1 MVDTMISL
9 FESTATSFLTNGLGS
24 LPDASKCEVV
34 EERNGSYELELEYHI
49 SGKRYSELE
58 LRRIILVKPNPYS
71 NPQPFRIY
79 EISKPINGLVTVKA
93 EHISYDMTGYP
104 VSPFAASDAAS
115 ALSGLKDNSVVD
127 DCPFEFSTDMSC
139 TGDFA
144 ILKPESMRTLLGG
157 FDESILGLYGGEYE
171 FDVYKTILHA
181 SRGTDS
187 GVTVRYGKNMTDLK
201 QEENC
206 SNVYTAVYP
215 FWYSDEW
222 GLIELPEKTVAT
234 PGTYDYVRIYPLDL
248 SSEWENSYEWE
259 DEYPSEDE
267 IRELANKYIADNNLG
282 IPSVSLTV
290 SFEQLS
296 QAKEYEALSL
306 LETVHLCDTV
316 RVEFPKLN
324 VSGNSKCVKTT
335 YNVLTGKYDSIE
347 LGEAKADLANSI
359 ASRNE
364 CVDKKLNDR
373 PTKSF
378 MTDAVDK
385 ATKLITGGLG
395 GYVVIRSSTGDKH
408 PDEILIMDTN
418 RIDTAKRVWRWN
430 QNGLGY
436 SANGYGGPY
445 TTAITQDGHIVAD
458 FVDAGNLNADIIH
471 GGTLTLGGF
480 ENNNGTIY
488 VRDSEGKVLVT
499 IDCNGIDGKNISSD
513 KVICEGVSDLADG
526 TQARVLTK
534 IQKGRVELGMDE
546 SEVGRISACKGFD
559 QDTRG
564 ISICLGVDSDFL
576 SFSSLVDETGKTEH
590 KLVYERAN
598 NQLGLGCDFSAR
610 GHNIREWNFLT
621 EDGDYGKTITLH
633 FVQVLEMNNN
643 GTVARYGPDAYLT
656 FTGGVLTDIQYY
668 G

>member
-1 MVDTMISL
+1 MVDTMIRL
-9 FESTATSFLTNGLGS
+9 FESTSTSFMTNGLGS
-24 LPDASKCEVV
+24 LPHASKCMIV
-34 EERNGSYELELEYHI
+34 EERNGSYELEMEYHI
-49 SGKRYSELE
+49 SGKRYSEIE
-58 LRRIILVKPNPYS
+58 LRRIIVAKPNPYS

-104 VSPFAASDAAS
+104 VSAFAASEVSA
-115 ALSGLKDNSVVD
+115 ALSNLKENCVV
-127 DCPFEFSTDMSC
+127 DCPFEFSTDMSRAGNL
-139 TGDFA
+139 T
-144 ILKPESMRTLLGG
+144 ILKPESMRSLLGG
-157 FDESILGLYGGEYE
+157 SNESILDVYGGEYE
-171 FDVYKTILHA
+171 FDGYKTILHA

-201 QEENC
+201 QDENC
-206 SNVYTAVYP
+206 NNVYTAVYP
-215 FWYSDEW
+215 FWYSDQW
-222 GLIELPEKTVAT
+222 GLIELPEKTIAT
-234 PGTYDYVRIYPLDL
+234 PGTYDYTRIYPLDL

-267 IRELANKYIADNNLG
+267 IRELANKYIADNDLG

-296 QAKEYEALSL
+296 QAKEYEELSL

-324 VSGNSKCVKTT
+324 VSGESKCVKTT

-347 LGEAKADLANSI
+347 LGEAKADLASSI
-359 ASRNE
+359 ALRNE
-364 CVDKKLNDR
+364 NVNEKLNNR

-378 MTDAVDK
+378 MTNAVDK

-395 GYVVIRSSTGDKH
+395 GYVVIRSSTGGKC
-408 PDEILIMDTN
+408 PDEILIMDTDS
-418 RIDTAKRVWRWN
+418 IDTAKKVWRWN

-436 SANGYGGPY
+436 SAHGYEGPY
-445 TTAITQDGHIVAD
+445 STAITQDGHIVAD
-458 FVDAGNLNADIIH
+458 FVDTGNLNANIIH
-471 GGTLTLGGF
+471 GGTLTVGGF

-488 VRDSEGKVLVT
+488 VRDFEGNILVT

-513 KVICEGVSDLADG
+513 KVICEGTANLADG
-526 TQARVLTK
+526 AQVRVSTK

-546 SEVGRISACKGFD
+546 GEVGRISACKGYD

-564 ISICLGVDSDFL
+564 VSTCLGVDSDFL
-576 SFSSLVDETGKTEH
+576 SLSSLVDETGKTEH
-590 KLVYERAN
+590 KLVYERVN

-621 EDGDYGKTITLH
+621 EGGDYGKTVTLH
-633 FVQVLEMNNN
+633 FVQVLEMNND

>member
-1 MVDTMISL
+1 MVDTMIRL
-9 FESTATSFLTNGLGS
+9 FESTSTSFMTNGLGS
-24 LPDASKCEVV
+24 LPHASKCMIV
-34 EERNGSYELELEYHI
+34 EERNGSYELEMEYHI

-58 LRRIILVKPNPYS
+58 LRRIIVAKPNPYS

-104 VSPFAASDAAS
+104 VSAFAASDVSA
-115 ALSGLKDNSVVD
+115 ALSNLKENCVV
-127 DCPFEFSTDMSC
+127 DCPFEFSTDMSRAGNL
-139 TGDFA
+139 T
-144 ILKPESMRTLLGG
+144 ILKPESMRSLLGG
-157 FDESILGLYGGEYE
+157 SNESILDVYGGEYE
-171 FDVYKTILHA
+171 FDGYKTILHA

-234 PGTYDYVRIYPLDL
+234 PGTYDYVRVYPLDL
-248 SSEWENSYEWE
+248 SSEWENSYEWK

-267 IRELANKYIADNNLG
+267 IRDLAEKYIADNDLG

-324 VSGNSKCVKTT
+324 VSGNSKCIKTT

-347 LGEAKADLANSI
+347 LGEAKADLASSI

-364 CVDKKLNDR
+364 SVDEKLNDR

-418 RIDTAKRVWRWN
+418 RIDTAKKVWRWN

-445 TTAITQDGHIVAD
+445 TTAITQDGSIVAD
-458 FVDAGNLNADIIH
+458 FINAGNLNADIIH
-471 GGTLTLGGF
+471 GGTLTVGGS
-480 ENNNGTIY
+480 NNTNGSIH
-488 VRDSEGKVLVT
+488 VRDSEGNILVT
-499 IDCNGIDGKNISSD
+499 IDCTGIDGKNISAD
-513 KVICEGVSDLADG
+513 NVKCEGTADLADG
-526 TQARVLTK
+526 SSKKVKTK
-534 IQKGRVELGMDE
+534 IQKGRVEVDFE
-546 SEVGRISACKGFD
+546 DVEAGRMSACKGHN
-559 QDTRG
+559 QDTCG
-564 ISICLGVDSDFL
+564 IGICLGVDGDFL
-576 SFSSLVDETGKTEH
+576 SLGSMVDEAGKVEH
-590 KLVYERAN
+590 KLVYERDMD
-598 NQLGLGCDFSAR
+598 QLRLGCDLDVRNHA
-610 GHNIREWNFLT
+610 IRNCRFLN
-621 EDGDYGKTITLH
+621 DNGDEGKTVTLH
-633 FVQVLEMNNN
+633 FVQVLEMDGNT
-643 GTVARYGPDAYLT
+643 GTITKYGADAHLT
-656 FTGGVLTDIQYY
+656 FTNGILTDLQYY